1 MYKANGSNPFNSK
14 MSGSRIE
21 LLTQGPSILCSTT
34 ELPGQKY
41 KYKNKIMF
49 KLKEKNKLCRKYT
62 QDIFGYLIKK
72 KKINKVII
80 YLLKL
85 KKEKWERF
93 KPFFLDINVPKPLKR
108 RKSRSRFCKNLDT
121 LKKISFYYGGLRKKK
136 IKQIGIIAKKK
147 KGIFLDNF
155 LILLELRLSMIIFKM
170 NFCKTILEAIH
181 LIYAGYILVNK
192 TIIKNINYIVKIG
205 DIIEIINFKREYY
218 YNNFIQNCLKKQL
231 IELQT
236 HYLIINYE
244 LMLCIII
251 NNPQPELIKYP
262 FKIKKQYTYMLQNSL
277 I

>member
-1 MYKANGSNPFNSK
+1 
-14 MSGSRIE
+14 
-21 LLTQGPSILCSTT
+21 
-34 ELPGQKY
+34 
-41 KYKNKIMF
+41 MF

-62 QDIFGYLIKK
+62 QDIFGYLIQK

-121 LKKISFYYGGLRKKK
+121 LKKLTFFYGGLRKKK
-136 IKQIGIIAKKK
+136 IKQIGFIAKKK

-155 LILLELRLSMIIFKM
+155 LTLLELRLSVIVFRM

-181 LIYAGYILVNK
+181 LIYGGYILVNK
-192 TIIKNINYIVKIG
+192 SIIKNINYVLKIG
-205 DIIEIINFKREYY
+205 DLIEVINFKRKNY
-218 YNNFIQNCLKKQL
+218 YNDFLKNCFKK
-231 IELQT
+231 ELVILQI

-244 LMLCIII
+244 IMSCLVIS
-251 NNPQPELIKYP
+251 NPKAELIKYP

>member
-1 MYKANGSNPFNSK
+1 MLKK
-14 MSGSRIE
+14 
-21 LLTQGPSILCSTT
+21 
-34 ELPGQKY
+34 K
-41 KYKNKIMF
+41 MF

-62 QDIFGYLIKK
+62 QDIFGNLIKK

-80 YLLKL
+80 YLIKL
-85 KKEKWERF
+85 KREKWERF
-93 KPFFLDINVPKPLKR
+93 KPFYLDINVPKPLKR

-121 LKKISFYYGGLRKKK
+121 LKKLSFFYGGLRKKK
-136 IKQIGIIAKKK
+136 IKQIGEIAKKN

-155 LILLELRLSMIIFKM
+155 LLLLELRLSVIVFKM

-192 TIIKNINYIVKIG
+192 TIIKNINYILKVG
-205 DIIEIINFKREYY
+205 DVVELISYKREDYY
-218 YNNFIQNCLKKQL
+218 FKFINNCFNKEIVQL
-231 IELQT
+231 QM

-244 LMLCIII
+244 LMSCIII
-251 NNPQPELIKYP
+251 CNPKAELIKYP

>member
-1 MYKANGSNPFNSK
+1 
-14 MSGSRIE
+14 
-21 LLTQGPSILCSTT
+21 
-34 ELPGQKY
+34 
-41 KYKNKIMF
+41 MF

-62 QDIFGYLIKK
+62 QDIFGNLIKK

-93 KPFFLDINVPKPLKR
+93 KPFYLDINVPKPLKR
-108 RKSRSRFCKNLDT
+108 RKSRTRFCKNLDI
-121 LKKISFYYGGLRKKK
+121 LKKLSFFYGGLRKKK
-136 IKQIGIIAKKK
+136 IKQIGFIAKKK

-155 LILLELRLSMIIFKM
+155 LLLLELRLCVIIFKM

-181 LIYAGYILVNK
+181 FIYAGYILVNK
-192 TIIKNINYIVKIG
+192 TVIKNINYIVKIG
-205 DIIEIINFKREYY
+205 DVIEVINYKRKYFYINFIK
-218 YNNFIQNCLKKQL
+218 NCFKKQL
-231 IELQT
+231 LELQT

-244 LMLCIII
+244 LMSCIVIT
-251 NNPQPELIKYP
+251 NPKPELIKYP